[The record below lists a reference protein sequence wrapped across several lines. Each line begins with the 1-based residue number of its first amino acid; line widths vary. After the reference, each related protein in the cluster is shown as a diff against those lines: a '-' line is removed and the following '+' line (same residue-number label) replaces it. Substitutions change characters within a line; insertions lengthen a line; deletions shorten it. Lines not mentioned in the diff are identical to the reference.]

1 MKISVLPAMVGA
13 VLVLTV
19 PAISAS
25 LAATEQPSG
34 APTYTPDGKL
44 QFPADYREWV
54 FLTSS
59 LDMNYS
65 TGPGM
70 DHSMFDNVFV
80 PEGAYHS
87 FLQTGKWPEGTILL
101 KENRVAS
108 SKGSINKS
116 GQFQV
121 TSTMGLEVHV
131 KDSRRFSGPGWGF
144 FIFPDAHSEPAVVI
158 PFSASCYSC
167 HKDHGAVDTT
177 FVQFYPTLID
187 IARAKGTFKE
197 SVNSPSPSK

>member
-1 MKISVLPAMVGA
+1 MKIGVSLATVGV
-13 VLVLTV
+13 VLVL
-19 PAISAS
+19 SAGAVTIA
-25 LAATEQPSG
+25 LAAGDRKATGTPE
-34 APTYTPDGKL
+34 YTTDGKL
-44 QFPADYREWV
+44 RVPADYREWI

-65 TGPGM
+65 TGSGM

-80 PEGAYHS
+80 PQGPYTS
-87 FLQTGKWPEGTILL
+87 FLQTGKWPDGTVLL

-116 GQFQV
+116 GQFQI

-131 KDSRRFSGPGWGF
+131 KDSKRFPETGWGF
-144 FIFPDAHSEPAVVI
+144 FIFPDAHSVPAVVI
-158 PFSASCYSC
+158 PSSASCYSC

-187 IARAKGTFKE
+187 VAKQKKTL
-197 SVNSPSPSK
+197 SPTYEP

>member
-1 MKISVLPAMVGA
+1 MKIAVSLATVA
-13 VLVLTV
+13 VLVLTTG
-19 PAISAS
+19 AISAV
-25 LAATEQPSG
+25 LAAGEHKARGGPD
-34 APTYTPDGKL
+34 YTADGKL
-44 QFPADYREWV
+44 QVPSDYREWV

-59 LDMNYS
+59 LDMNYG

-80 PEGAYHS
+80 PPSAYQS
-87 FLQTGKWPEGTILL
+87 FLRTGKWPEGAVLL

-108 SKGSINKS
+108 SNGSINKS

-131 KDSRRFSGPGWGF
+131 KDSQRFAGTGWGF
-144 FIFPDAHSEPAVVI
+144 FVFPDAHSQPATVI
-158 PFSASCYSC
+158 PSSASCYSC

-187 IARAKGTFKE
+187 TAKQKKTL
-197 SVNSPSPSK
+197 SPTYEP

>member
-1 MKISVLPAMVGA
+1 MKIGV
-13 VLVLTV
+13 
-19 PAISAS
+19 S
-25 LAATEQPSG
+25 LAAVGVVLLLATG
-34 APTYTPDGKL
+34 AVTASRAAADHVSTGTPQYTRDGKL
-44 QFPADYREWV
+44 RFPSDYREWI

-59 LDMNYS
+59 LDMNYG

-80 PEGAYHS
+80 PQGAYHS
-87 FLQTGKWPEGTILL
+87 FLQTGKWPEGTVLL
-101 KENRVAS
+101 KENLVAS

-116 GQFQV
+116 GQFQG

-144 FIFPDAHSEPAVVI
+144 FMFPDAHSEPAVVI
-158 PFSASCYSC
+158 PFSANCYSC

-187 IARAKGTFKE
+187 VAKQKKTLSSTYE
-197 SVNSPSPSK
+197 P

>member
-1 MKISVLPAMVGA
+1 MKIGISIGTVGVAVVLATGA
-13 VLVLTV
+13 ITV
-19 PAISAS
+19 S
-25 LAATEQPSG
+25 LAAADHRSTGTPE
-34 APTYTPDGKL
+34 YTTDGKL
-44 QFPADYREWV
+44 RFPSDYREWI

-80 PEGAYHS
+80 PQGAYHS
-87 FLQTGKWPEGTILL
+87 FLQTGKWPEGTVLL

-116 GQFQV
+116 GQFQI

-131 KDSRRFSGPGWGF
+131 KDSQRFPGPGWGF

-158 PFSASCYSC
+158 PFSASCYCC

-177 FVQFYPTLID
+177 FVQFYPTLMD
-187 IARAKGTFKE
+187 VAKQKKTL
-197 SVNSPSPSK
+197 SPTYEP

>member
-1 MKISVLPAMVGA
+1 MKIGV
-13 VLVLTV
+13 
-19 PAISAS
+19 S
-25 LAATEQPSG
+25 LATVGVVLLLATG
-34 APTYTPDGKL
+34 AITASRAAADHTSTGTPEYTTDGKL
-44 QFPADYREWV
+44 RVPSDYREWI

-187 IARAKGTFKE
+187 IAKQKKTL
-197 SVNSPSPSK
+197 SPTYEP